1 MAVSGK
7 LWNRSLVMVD
17 QETGSLWSHL
27 LGRAMSGAMEGTN
40 LKTLPGLMTDWKTW
54 RQMHPKT
61 TVVTLSRTSTDYRR
75 EFYQRPQR
83 FVVGIADGDA
93 ARAWPF
99 DQLLKQPVVND
110 SFEGKPL
117 VVVFDEQSKTAFL
130 FDRRVEQNAVEL
142 TLRDGQLLDEQSGA
156 MWNARTGRAI
166 STGEGS
172 DEAEVADLTPIPG
185 IVSFRHTWEV
195 FHPKS
200 TTFRAN

>member
-1 MAVSGK
+1 
-7 LWNRSLVMVD
+7 MVD

-27 LGRAMSGAMEGTN
+27 LGRAMSGPMEGTN

-61 TVVTLSRTSTDYRR
+61 TVVMLSRTSGEYHR
-75 EFYQRPQR
+75 EFYKQPKR

-99 DQLLKQPVVND
+99 DQLLEQPVVND

-117 VVVFDEQSKTAFL
+117 VVVFDAQSKTAFL
-130 FDRRVEQNAVEL
+130 FDRRVRGQAVEL
-142 TLRDGQLLDEQSGA
+142 TLRDGRLTDEQFGA
-156 MWNARTGRAI
+156 AWDARTGQVI
-166 STGEGS
+166 SDGA
-172 DEAEVADLTPIPG
+172 DVADLTPIPG
-185 IVSFRHTWEV
+185 IVSYRHTWEV

-200 TTFRAN
+200 EMFQAK